1 MNKLLPHQNLS
12 LEDIEGEIWKD
23 IEGYD
28 GYYQISNF
36 GRVKSLSRKSYNGKG
51 YFNSK
56 EKFLKHRAT
65 NKGYYNYSLT
75 KNNKTI
81 DFLAHRLIAVA
92 FIDNPLNKKTV
103 NHKDSVR
110 TNNSI
115 SNLEWASHR
124 ENHCHRVSKI
134 YKSSKYVG
142 VCFHKATK
150 KWESNICVLGKLI
163 HLGIYKTEEE
173 AYRVR
178 CIYEKNN
185 NIENKYL

>member
-1 MNKLLPHQNLS
+1 METIENLLVEKDQ
-12 LEDIEGEIWKD
+12 EIWRD
-23 IEGYD
+23 ILGYEGM
-28 GYYQISNF
+28 YQISSL
-36 GRVKSLSRKSYNGKG
+36 GRVKSLSRNQYNGKG

-56 EKFLKHRAT
+56 EKFLKQRIT
-65 NKGYYNYSLT
+65 TKGYFSYSLT

-92 FIDNPLNKKTV
+92 FIDNPLNKRTV

-110 TNNSI
+110 RNNSI
-115 SNLEWASHR
+115 NNLEWASYR

-134 YKSSKYVG
+134 AKSSKYVG

-150 KWESNICVLGKLI
+150 KWESNICVSGKLI
-163 HLGIYKTEEE
+163 HLGIHKTEEE
-173 AYRVR
+173 AYAKRVE
-178 CIYEKNN
+178 YENNN

>member
-1 MNKLLPHQNLS
+1 MENKENLL
-12 LEDIEGEIWKD
+12 LEEDQEIWKD
-23 IEGYD
+23 VLGYEGN
-28 GYYQISNF
+28 YQISSL
-36 GRVKSLSRKSYNGKG
+36 GRVKSLIRETYNGKG

-56 EKFLKHRAT
+56 EKFLKQRT
-65 NKGYYNYSLT
+65 TTKGYYGYSLT

-92 FIDNPLNKKTV
+92 FIENPFNKRTV

-115 SNLEWASHR
+115 DNLEWASYR
-124 ENHCHRVSKI
+124 ENHCHRVSKMP
-134 YKSSKYVG
+134 KSSKYVG

-150 KWESNICVLGKLI
+150 KWESNICVSGKLI
-163 HLGIYKTEEE
+163 HLGIHKTEEE
-173 AYRVR
+173 AYQVR
-178 CIYEKNN
+178 CDYEKNN

>member
-1 MNKLLPHQNLS
+1 METKENLS
-12 LEDIEGEIWKD
+12 LDEDQEVWKD
-23 IEGYD
+23 VLGYEEI
-28 GYYQISNF
+28 YQISSLV
-36 GRVKSLSRKSYNGKG
+36 RVKSLSRKSYNGKG

-56 EKFLKHRAT
+56 EKFLKSRIT
-65 NKGYYNYSLT
+65 TKGYYSYSLT

-92 FIDNPLNKKTV
+92 FIENPFSKRTV
-103 NHKDSVR
+103 NHKDSIR

-115 SNLEWASHR
+115 DNLEWASYR
-124 ENHCHRVSKI
+124 ENHCHRVSKMP
-134 YKSSKYVG
+134 KSSKYVG
-142 VCFHKATK
+142 VSFHKITK

-173 AYRVR
+173 AYAKRVE
-178 CIYEKNN
+178 YEINN

>member
-1 MNKLLPHQNLS
+1 METNKSLL
-12 LEDIEGEIWKD
+12 LEQDQEIWKD
-23 IEGYD
+23 VLGYEGI
-28 GYYQISNF
+28 YQISSL
-36 GRVKSLSRKSYNGKG
+36 GRVRSLSRQMFNGKG

-56 EKFLKHRAT
+56 EKFLIPRIT
-65 NKGYYNYSLT
+65 TKGYYSFSLT
-75 KNNKTI
+75 KKNKTT
-81 DFLAHRLIAVA
+81 DFLTHRLIAVA
-92 FIDNPLNKKTV
+92 FIENPFNKRTV

-115 SNLEWASHR
+115 SNLEWASYR

-134 YKSSKYVG
+134 AKSSKFVG

-150 KWESNICVLGKLI
+150 KWESNICVSGKLI

-173 AYRVR
+173 AYSKRVE
-178 CIYEKNN
+178 YENNN

>member
-1 MNKLLPHQNLS
+1 
-12 LEDIEGEIWKD
+12 
-23 IEGYD
+23 
-28 GYYQISNF
+28 
-36 GRVKSLSRKSYNGKG
+36 
-51 YFNSK
+51 
-56 EKFLKHRAT
+56 
-65 NKGYYNYSLT
+65 LT

-81 DFLAHRLIAVA
+81 DFLTHRLIAVA

-115 SNLEWASHR
+115 SNLEWASYR
-124 ENHCHRVSKI
+124 ENHCHRVSKMP
-134 YKSSKYVG
+134 KSSKYVG

-163 HLGIYKTEEE
+163 HLGIHKTEEE
-173 AYRVR
+173 AYQVR
-178 CIYEKNN
+178 CDYEKNN